1 MAVFCI
7 CQSDFSFLHFNCSL
21 YLLVKFGLFSDK
33 EVLRCGHDELSVKTW
48 KKKTH
53 RKKEWGK
60 HFPDFFSTFNS
71 FWIAKDIPWLFPDHV
86 RLSVWV
92 TGKSIS
98 LPSPR
103 HFFTIS
109 PNRLSRRQKT
119 VVRRWTSPPPPI
131 HTYVQLHFSNFTNSA
146 EPVDNHSFGS
156 TAIKRWNL
164 PSSTKFTKLSVLGRL
179 ETNVRCPSQV
189 IAECN

>member
-1 MAVFCI
+1 MACFRTKRS
-7 CQSDFSFLHFNCSL
+7 SDAAMTNSL
-21 YLLVKFGLFSDK
+21 WRPG
-33 EVLRCGHDELSVKTW
+33 
-48 KKKTH
+48 KKKH

-60 HFPDFFSTFNS
+60 HFPDFSSTFNS

-119 VVRRWTSPPPPI
+119 VVRRWTPPPPPPPI
-131 HTYVQLHFSNFTNSA
+131 HTYVWLHFSNFTNSA
-146 EPVDNHSFGS
+146 EPVDNHSLGS

-179 ETNVRCPSQV
+179 ATNVRCPSQV

>member
-1 MAVFCI
+1 MPPRSTSAISNSCFCI
-7 CQSDFSFLHFNCSL
+7 CQSDFSFLHFTKVWLVLYTCWSSL
-21 YLLVKFGLFSDK
+21 ACFRTKRSSDAAMTNS
-33 EVLRCGHDELSVKTW
+33 LWRPG
-48 KKKTH
+48 KKKKKH

-71 FWIAKDIPWLFPDHV
+71 FWKAKDISWLFPDHV

-98 LPSPR
+98 LPPPR

-119 VVRRWTSPPPPI
+119 VVRRWTSPPHPQSTLMSNSTFRI
-131 HTYVQLHFSNFTNSA
+131 LRTQLSQLI
-146 EPVDNHSFGS
+146 V
-156 TAIKRWNL
+156 ILWC
-164 PSSTKFTKLSVLGRL
+164 RL
-179 ETNVRCPSQV
+179 Q
-189 IAECN
+189 